1 MKKHSVELSGHQTSI
16 AIEDEFWFQLKEIA
30 KQKKTSL
37 RQLLI
42 QIDNA
47 HQKNLASAL
56 RLFVLKYQIE
66 QNAHAQQNTIDG
78 KQAK

>member
-66 QNAHAQQNTIDG
+66 QNTHAQQNAIEG